1 MTYGIGHNA
10 QDISIRIEVRLF
22 NSLQKF
28 AGPEGWRRT
37 LDVAAGATIGDLVDT
52 LKVPASEIFL
62 VMKNGRDISSG
73 LVGGPVNFE
82 AALDNGEVIALL
94 GPVPYS
100 YGYGA
105 PIV

>member
-1 MTYGIGHNA
+1 MTFGIGHNA
-10 QDISIRIEVRLF
+10 HDISIRIEVRLF
-22 NSLQKF
+22 NSMQKF
-28 AGPEGWRRT
+28 AGPEGWRRS
-37 LDVAAGATIGDLVDT
+37 LDVMAGATIGDLVDK
-52 LKVPASEIFL
+52 LQLPQKEIFL

-73 LVGGPVNFE
+73 LVGGPINFE
-82 AALDNGEVIALL
+82 AALEEGDVIAFL